1 MANAKIISYVDAV
14 SKQQRDAMAEQM
26 RMEALLDV
34 TAALE
39 IVEAEIEHLRM
50 DNEREVHALRGRLEL
65 VEKRGGGE
73 NK

>member
-14 SKQQRDAMAEQM
+14 SKLAREEMSKRARE
-26 RMEALLDV
+26 EALVDV

-39 IVEAEIEHLRM
+39 IVEAELEHMRM
-50 DNEREVHALRGRLEL
+50 DNEREVRALRGRLEL
-65 VEKRGGGE
+65 VEKRRDGV